1 MGFQASCSQPFSN
14 SHRERFL
21 TSQGEER
28 VIPEREDG
36 EGDGPSPGLSIF
48 LPFYSTALPSSSCP
62 QPPHPGE
69 VMLSSPPELGVGWGR
84 MSALLE
90 ASGSHPPLCPPTH
103 TYKLE
108 NQYLLEL
115 EGSIT
120 LLLEMEAHSP
130 ERPHQCAWQLQRLHQ
145 CGGVAQS
152 LGSQAWEAM
161 GLGSDPGSSASQICD
176 LTSFFNLSGRWLPC
190 CKMVYHESKMNLVF
204 LGY

>member
-1 MGFQASCSQPFSN
+1 
-14 SHRERFL
+14 
-21 TSQGEER
+21 
-28 VIPEREDG
+28 
-36 EGDGPSPGLSIF
+36 
-48 LPFYSTALPSSSCP
+48 
-62 QPPHPGE
+62 
-69 VMLSSPPELGVGWGR
+69 MLSTPPELGVGWGR

-90 ASGSHPPLCPPTH
+90 AAGSHPPPCPPTH

-161 GLGSDPGSSASQICD
+161 GLGSDLGSSASQICD
-176 LTSFFNLSGRWLPC
+176 LTSFFNLSGPWLPC